1 MTLYRIIIIYVKVT
15 QISLSATTEYKQH
28 MFVKHGVDI
37 NWSCPKCDE
46 TFDKKVGKYGNIN
59 HIKFQNRKEED

>member
-1 MTLYRIIIIYVKVT
+1 MTPSRMIKSEVT

-46 TFDKKVGKYGNIN
+46 TFDKKVGKKRNLP
-59 HIKFQNRKEED
+59 